1 MQRTGE
7 GSFLI
12 FVLILDAHSNIYLNA
27 METSLEQLKYPVGK
41 WKWPESVT
49 ENNIREAII
58 TIADLP
64 SQLIEAVKGLNDQQL
79 DTPYRPEGWTI
90 RQVVHHLA
98 DSHMN
103 AYMRFK
109 LALTEDNPIIK
120 PYDQAKWAELEDNKA
135 EPMVS
140 ILIIT
145 GIHKRWVDI
154 MQHMSAADWV
164 KTLKHPEH
172 NRQLILNMLAMQYA
186 WHSRHHLQHILDC
199 RARNGF

>member
-1 MQRTGE
+1 MELT
-7 GSFLI
+7 
-12 FVLILDAHSNIYLNA
+12 LD
-27 METSLEQLKYPVGK
+27 QLKYPVGK
-41 WKWPESVT
+41 WKWPETVT
-49 ENNIREAII
+49 ENDIREAIV

-79 DTPYRPEGWTI
+79 DTPYRPDGWTI

-109 LALTEDNPIIK
+109 LALTEDNPTIK

-140 ILIIT
+140 IMIIT

-154 MQHMSAADWV
+154 MQHMSAEEWF

-172 NRQLILNMLAMQYA
+172 NRQLVLNMLAMQYA
-186 WHSRHHLQHILDC
+186 WHGRHHLMHILKC
-199 RARNGF
+199 RERNGF

>member
-1 MQRTGE
+1 MEPT
-7 GSFLI
+7 
-12 FVLILDAHSNIYLNA
+12 LDQI
-27 METSLEQLKYPVGK
+27 KYPVGK
-41 WKWPESVT
+41 WKWPDTVT
-49 ENNIREAII
+49 EHEIRESII

-64 SQLIEAVKGLNDQQL
+64 IQLIEAVKGLNDEQL

-103 AYMRFK
+103 AYIRFK
-109 LALTEDNPIIK
+109 WALTEDNPVIK

-140 ILIIT
+140 IMIIT

-154 MQHMSAADWV
+154 MQRMTASDWDL
-164 KTLKHPEH
+164 TLKHPEH
-172 NRQLILNMLAMQYA
+172 NRQLILRMLVMQYA
-186 WHSRHHLQHILDC
+186 WHGRHHLQHILQC
-199 RARNGF
+199 RQRNGF